1 MSDRKEHIQMVDRK
15 ERGNRA
21 NSARRGNTRYGD
33 VEDSM
38 IQFDLTSSKIIE
50 NDHEEKKKQQYMED
64 TKQQRKSLKLYI
76 HEQI

>member
-1 MSDRKEHIQMVDRK
+1 MVDRK

-21 NSARRGNTRYGD
+21 NSVRKGNTRYGD

-50 NDHEEKKKQQYMED
+50 NDYEDKKKQQYMED
-64 TKQQRKSLKLYI
+64 TK
-76 HEQI
+76 